1 VSRLAYAVD
10 DVRAAE
16 HKLMGTLPDGALM
29 QRAASGLA
37 AACADLLGGA
47 RGGVYG
53 ARVLVLAGSGANGGD
68 ALYAAARLA
77 RRGAAVDALLLS
89 GDKVHPGALADLRAA
104 GGRVVDHVASADLVL
119 DGIVGIGG
127 SGGLRP
133 DAAEVWHRVRSLD
146 ATVVAVDV
154 PSGIGVDD
162 GTVDGAHVDADV
174 TVTFGA
180 YKVGLLAGPG
190 ARAAGAV
197 HLVDIG
203 LAEYLHRP
211 ALRALTAGDVAAV
224 LAEVA
229 PGPGDHK
236 YTRGV
241 VGMATGS
248 AEFTGAGVL
257 ATAGA
262 SCGLAGMVRYDGP
275 REVADL
281 VRARHPEVVVG
292 TGRVQCWVVGSGGG
306 GDARAVLDRARA
318 DGVPLVV
325 DADALQHATEPLG
338 VPALLTPHAG
348 ELAQVLG
355 IERSAVEAEP
365 LRVAREA
372 ARRLQAVVLLKGD
385 RTLVTDGDRNYV
397 NTTGAPWLG
406 TAGAGDVLAGLC
418 GALLAATAD
427 SEMDLVQVG
436 AVAAWLHGAA
446 ATLAGAGGP
455 VVAGDVAA
463 ALPRVLR
470 ELTA

>member
-1 VSRLAYAVD
+1 VTRRAYAVA

-16 HKLMGTLPDGALM
+16 QELMAALPPGVLM
-29 QRAASGLA
+29 QRAAAGLA
-37 AACADLLGGA
+37 AACADLLGGS

-53 ARVLVLAGSGANGGD
+53 ARVLVLAGSGDNGGD
-68 ALYAAARLA
+68 ALYAGARLA
-77 RRGAAVDALLLS
+77 RRGARVEALLLS
-89 GDKVHPGALADLRAA
+89 PDKVHAEGLAALRAA
-104 GGRVVDHVASADLVL
+104 GGREVAAVSAADLVL

-133 DAAEVWHRVRSLD
+133 DAADVWHRVQRLD

-154 PSGIGVDD
+154 PSGVGVDD
-162 GTVDGAHVDADV
+162 GTVDGEHVDADV

-180 YKVGLLAGPG
+180 YKVGLLAEPA

-203 LAEYLHRP
+203 LTDHLPEPSL
-211 ALRALTAGDVAAV
+211 LALTADDVAES
-224 LAEVA
+224 LADVA

-241 VGMATGS
+241 VGVAAGS
-248 AEFTGAGVL
+248 AEFTGAGLL

-275 REVADL
+275 GEVADL
-281 VRARHPEVVVG
+281 VRVRHPEVVVG
-292 TGRVQCWVVGSGGG
+292 AGRVQAWVVGSGGG
-306 GDARAVLDRARA
+306 GDARAVLERARG

-325 DADALQHATEPLG
+325 DADALQHVPAALD

-348 ELAQVLG
+348 ELAGVLG
-355 IERSAVEAEP
+355 VERAEIEAAP
-365 LRVAREA
+365 LRFARDA
-372 ARRLQAVVLLKGD
+372 AERLGAVVLLKGN
-385 RTLVTDGDRNYV
+385 RTVITDGDRTYV
-397 NTTGAPWLG
+397 NTTGTPWLG

-418 GALLAATAD
+418 GALLATLHDPLLA
-427 SEMDLVQVG
+427 G
-436 AVAAWLHGAA
+436 AVGAWLHGAA

-455 VVAGDVAA
+455 VVAGEVAT
-463 ALPRVLR
+463 ALPQVLR
-470 ELTA
+470 ELSG